1 MTRELGF
8 YWVKFNGEWVVA
20 EWFCLEHQ
28 PSRPVWIVTGDE
40 IDYSDTCFEIIDER
54 RIVRHEPE
62 VMK

>member
-20 EWFCLEHQ
+20 EWFRLEQQ
-28 PSRPVWIVTGDE
+28 PSRAVWIVTGDE

-54 RIVRHEPE
+54 RIVRTEPE
-62 VMK
+62 VTK